1 MFTCTTFTVKLF
13 RCYDNR
19 LGPTER
25 RPELYEAK
33 LPTDIIG
40 KCDVIMVVEDTKAPL
55 LQFGEELPKD
65 IGAIDWLFMYRGQ
78 LKIIATPFLRGVHYA
93 TLPKHFIPIVQ
104 HLKALHDKHYVH
116 GDIRAYNMVLDY
128 ENPNSESTGKL
139 IDFDFGGNVE
149 NIENGPKYPSGYEYS
164 LKDGIRVGRPGENI
178 TFEHDWRA
186 LGSVIL
192 DLYDLVPGINTDGK
206 RYSQCTYMRLA
217 FLNWED
223 DNAIIRMRKA
233 FLDLGENSVMPNEN
247 PSEFLLLYLGLVQK
261 NHLVL
266 QPNGPFTSDL
276 KACNMINANRR
287 NGSKG
292 ATGSPN
298 KIAVSETP

>member
-1 MFTCTTFTVKLF
+1 MKLF

-25 RPELYEAK
+25 RPELYEAG
-33 LPTDIIG
+33 LPPDIIG

-55 LQFGEELPKD
+55 LQFGEELPED

-128 ENPNSESTGKL
+128 DESDPNIESTGKL

-149 NIENGPKYPSGYEYS
+149 NIENGPKYPSGYEHS
-164 LKDGIRVGRPGENI
+164 LKDGFRMGRPGENI
-178 TFEHDWRA
+178 TFEHDWHD
-186 LGSVIL
+186 LGSVIFR
-192 DLYDLVPGINTDGK
+192 LYDLFLGKNTDGK
-206 RYSQCTYMRLA
+206 RYLQLNYMRQA
-217 FLNWED
+217 FFNSDD
-223 DNAIIRMRKA
+223 DNTIKSMQEA
-233 FLDLGENSVMPNEN
+233 FSALGENSVILPNEN
-247 PSEFLLLYLGLVQK
+247 PSEFLLLYLNLVQN
-261 NHLVL
+261 NHFVWTLYE
-266 QPNGPFTSDL
+266 PFESDL
-276 KACNMINANRR
+276 KACNMINANQR

-292 ATGSPN
+292 ATGSPK
-298 KIAVSETP
+298 KIAVTETP